1 MISAARLRT
10 RLPNPTIVWAI
21 AGAWLLAVVAE
32 ASGHESALHHDT
44 LIEGGLA
51 FWAALALFLVAWQ
64 VMIAAM
70 MLPSSLPF
78 IRLFARTAAQQ
89 PHATQA
95 RLAFLGGYTLVWTVF
110 GALAFSFD
118 LGVHRSVDHWAWL
131 SQHTFL
137 IAGGTFVLAGAFQ
150 FSSLKSRCLQVC
162 RHPGAFL
169 LRYYRRG
176 TGEAL
181 RIGLRHGV
189 FCLGCCWALML
200 VAFAAG
206 VANLA
211 WMAAFAALMV
221 YEKTSPNGDRAATP
235 IGFALLAVGILVLFH
250 PAWLPTALTSV

>member
-1 MISAARLRT
+1 MISAARFRT
-10 RLPNPTIVWAI
+10 RLPHASIVWAI
-21 AGAWLLAVVAE
+21 GGAWLLAVVAE
-32 ASGHESALHHDT
+32 ASGHESALHHDS
-44 LIEGGLA
+44 LIEGGPP
-51 FWAALALFLVAWQ
+51 FWAALFLFLLAWQ

-78 IRLFARTAAQQ
+78 IRLFAQTAAPQ
-89 PHATQA
+89 PHAA
-95 RLAFLGGYTLVWTVF
+95 RARAAFLGGYTLIWTGF
-110 GALAFSFD
+110 GGLAFTFD

-131 SQHTFL
+131 SAHTFL

-150 FSSLKSRCLQVC
+150 FSPLKSRCLQVC

-181 RIGLRHGV
+181 RIGVRHGV

-211 WMAAFAALMV
+211 WMAGFAALMV
-221 YEKTSPNGDRAATP
+221 YEKTGAGGDRAAAP
-235 IGFALLAVGILVLFH
+235 IGVVLLGVGCLVLLN
-250 PAWLPTALTSV
+250 PSWLPSALTSV